1 MRYLILSVV
10 ALVCVQV
17 TFSQKNNPF
26 AQRGADFVESYNLI
40 KKDYDAGNIK
50 TLNEKTLAY
59 YSAKVPLKNSIT
71 IGTATEVFKT
81 IQSGKSSLEE
91 VMKKSSVSEA
101 ARKMT
106 LEIAYNPRKL
116 NDAEFSQFLVQK
128 NEDIKNSKISEGEK
142 ELLYTFSAI
151 GYSLRTEKLAGGN
164 VAGKNEA
171 QGCMVT
177 TPDGSGPMSNAGCI
191 ITAAVLGG
199 MMGFKACGILCG
211 LGGAIVAGVAVAIA
225 LS

>member
-10 ALVCVQV
+10 ALLCVQV

-91 VMKKSSVSEA
+91 VMKKSSVSDV
-101 ARKMT
+101 ARKIT
-106 LEIAYNPRKL
+106 LEIVYNPRKL

-128 NEDIKNSKISEGEK
+128 NEDIKNSRISEGEK

-177 TPDGSGPMSNAGCI
+177 TPDGSGPMSNANCI
-191 ITAAVLGG
+191 GIAAVVGG
-199 MMGFKACGILCG
+199 IIGFNACGVLCG
-211 LGGAIVAGVAVAIA
+211 LAGAVIAGVVTAIT